1 MHNGGQKQ
9 ITLSEL
15 SSVIKETLDEHLEIS
30 YWVIA
35 EIAEYK
41 VNSFS
46 GHCYLELV
54 EKEEGA
60 NTINARMRATIWSAA
75 FRMLKPFFETSTGI
89 ELGTGLKV
97 MVRGVVEYHEVYGI
111 SLNIRDIDPA
121 YTVGE
126 MAMRMQQTIDL
137 LTKDGVID
145 MNRELELPLLPK
157 TVAVISSSGAAGLQD
172 FMNQLEHNTYG
183 YHFQVKLFE
192 AVMQGEK
199 APGSIMDAL
208 HRVFEYAGLFDAVLV
223 LRGGGAVLDL
233 NCFNDYELCFM
244 AAQFPIPL
252 LTGIG
257 HDKDETVLDL
267 VAHTKLK
274 TPTAVAEYL
283 VGCFTEFDAK
293 LNQLADGI
301 FSGTEDILIE
311 NRNRLMQVITQLKP
325 VTQQRLRNEK
335 FGIESLTKEM
345 HGEIH
350 FRLAEQKSL
359 LQTYSR
365 DLNKGS
371 LHFAKNKA
379 DNLAK
384 ITDRLQTSAR
394 RKIESSSELL
404 ERYTLKIEYQ
414 DPVKILEKGYSITT
428 RNGAVVTRVSDL
440 RKGDKII
447 TVLSDG
453 KKQSTVD

>member
-9 ITLSEL
+9 LTLSEL
-15 SSVIKETLDEHLEIS
+15 SSVIKQTLDEHLEIS

-54 EKEEGA
+54 EKDEQT
-60 NTINARMRATIWSAA
+60 NTISARMRATIWSAA

-89 ELGTGLKV
+89 ELGAGLEV
-97 MVRGVVEYHEVYGI
+97 MVRGVVEYHEMYGM

-126 MAMRMQQTIDL
+126 MALKMQQTIDL

-145 MNRELELPLLPK
+145 MNRELVLPVLPQ
-157 TVAVISSSGAAGLQD
+157 TVAVISSSTAAGLQD
-172 FMNQLEHNTYG
+172 FMDQLSNNGYG
-183 YHFQVKLFE
+183 YHFHVKLFE

-199 APGSIMDAL
+199 APESIMDAF
-208 HRVFEYAGLFDAVLV
+208 HRVFEYADVFDAVVV

-244 AAQFPIPL
+244 VAQFPLPV

-274 TPTAVAEYL
+274 TPTAVAEFL
-283 VGCFTEFDAK
+283 ISCFSDFDSR
-293 LNQLADGI
+293 LNDLADGI
-301 FSGTEDILIE
+301 FSGTEDIL
-311 NRNRLMQVITQLKP
+311 NDSRNRLAMAISQIKP
-325 VTQQRLRNEK
+325 VTQQRMQEHGFILDSLSKDMQAGVHLRIAGQRTQLN
-335 FGIESLTKEM
+335 SYMKE
-345 HGEIH
+345 
-350 FRLAEQKSL
+350 LQKDSVHSAKSKTEVL
-359 LQTYSR
+359 NQLWSKLYSAV
-365 DLNKGS
+365 S
-371 LHFAKNKA
+371 
-379 DNLAK
+379 
-384 ITDRLQTSAR
+384 Q
-394 RKIESSSELL
+394 KIENSRQLL
-404 ERYTLKIEYQ
+404 GKYEIKVNYQ
-414 DPVKILEKGYSITT
+414 DPVKILEKGYSITSK
-428 RNGAVVTRVSDL
+428 NGLIVNKVSEL
-440 RKGDKII
+440 KKGDRIVTI
-447 TVLSDG
+447 FSDG
-453 KKQSTVD
+453 KKSSTVD